1 MMKRGRIESL
11 PVEEED
17 LAGVSD
23 VFRDVEYDGRY
34 GLGAGFWKPGEK
46 IWVLQTLE
54 GYHLRGFLEADSFI
68 IHEQY
73 ENEIRERELA
83 REREFLRDLKTTLD
97 ATARA
102 RRARQTQRAEQRTQ
116 LRAQLRARQIART
129 AARRRGDLINDSV
142 DSAVS
147 SVVSSAVSSVVSAD
161 MAHGTHAIRDVDD
174 ESDAHGAND
183 AADAADDTYDPA
195 HDVIDVT
202 YPSTYRGLP
211 APNDPAVIWVAGN
224 EEIPHTSPRAWKN
237 TGRVYTRAKCGQL
250 QLRGNVRGKA
260 CHLPAGNGTSHLGA
274 GRCYAHGGA
283 RRVGRAAGAW
293 LMAHAFAQQLN
304 VSPWEALLMAVRI
317 AAGKVAYIESVLA
330 SANSDLELEGRRP
343 VEMGDDGV
351 ISSGATRVGGG
362 GVGNRKRSGGDDADG
377 ADGTDNATEKTWLGG
392 AGIVLLHPDTGE
404 PLGAGRY
411 RDLSWWVEKGE
422 IWHDRLVKSSKMA
435 IDAGIARWQVER
447 VEAEAHTIAQVLN
460 GILDELGDDITEDQ
474 ALRLRARMRKELLRI
489 EEQANSTNNVNSGV
503 GSSFTPHELSS

>member
-1 MMKRGRIESL
+1 
-11 PVEEED
+11 
-17 LAGVSD
+17 
-23 VFRDVEYDGRY
+23 
-34 GLGAGFWKPGEK
+34 
-46 IWVLQTLE
+46 
-54 GYHLRGFLEADSFI
+54 
-68 IHEQY
+68 
-73 ENEIRERELA
+73 
-83 REREFLRDLKTTLD
+83 
-97 ATARA
+97 
-102 RRARQTQRAEQRTQ
+102 
-116 LRAQLRARQIART
+116 
-129 AARRRGDLINDSV
+129 
-142 DSAVS
+142 
-147 SVVSSAVSSVVSAD
+147 
-161 MAHGTHAIRDVDD
+161 
-174 ESDAHGAND
+174 
-183 AADAADDTYDPA
+183 
-195 HDVIDVT
+195 
-202 YPSTYRGLP
+202 
-211 APNDPAVIWVAGN
+211 
-224 EEIPHTSPRAWKN
+224 
-237 TGRVYTRAKCGQL
+237 
-250 QLRGNVRGKA
+250 
-260 CHLPAGNGTSHLGA
+260 
-274 GRCYAHGGA
+274 
-283 RRVGRAAGAW
+283 
-293 LMAHAFAQQLN
+293 MAHAFAQQLN

-317 AAGKVAYIESVLA
+317 AAGKVAYIESVLD

-351 ISSGATRVGGG
+351 ISSGAVRVGGG

-377 ADGTDNATEKTWLGG
+377 ADGTDSATEKTWLGG